1 MPGQEA
7 RAALLPSAFEPA
19 ASATD
24 TAADAE
30 EELLSTSPLRLLQVL
45 SCFYTSTANIQ
56 LDRHVC
62 TLVSPQLYT
71 RLDKGLPL
79 FRAWVLVE
87 SPSMVCVP

>member
-45 SCFYTSTANIQ
+45 SC
-56 LDRHVC
+56 LHM
-62 TLVSPQLYT
+62 
-71 RLDKGLPL
+71 GLH
-79 FRAWVLVE
+79 
-87 SPSMVCVP
+87 